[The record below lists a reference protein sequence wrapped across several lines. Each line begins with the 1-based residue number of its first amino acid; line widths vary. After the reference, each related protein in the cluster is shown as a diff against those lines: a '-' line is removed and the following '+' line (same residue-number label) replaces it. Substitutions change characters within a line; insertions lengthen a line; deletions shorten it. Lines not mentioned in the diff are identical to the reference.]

1 MSEATYDSPA
11 SRTRRSAFARLWRR
25 SSRLRFFVVFAL
37 ATLAIWEIGCRWTG
51 VRTFI
56 FPAPLAV
63 WRELVA
69 DPLWLAQHAAY
80 TVSATLIGFVLS
92 VALGLALAIG
102 IVYSRLIDR
111 TLFTTLVAT
120 NAVPKVAIAPLFV
133 LWFGT
138 QIESKIV
145 IALLVSIF
153 PMVVDSVVGLR
164 SVDPGM
170 LDLARTYRGS
180 RRQMFWK
187 IQFPNALPNIF
198 AGMKVAISLSLVG
211 TIVGEFVGS
220 NWGLGFVILQSQ
232 GTYNTPRVFAAILVL
247 AVLGT
252 LLYQIVDLIERKAMP
267 WHVSHRHLEDDD

>member
-1 MSEATYDSPA
+1 MNQAT
-11 SRTRRSAFARLWRR
+11 FARLWRR
-25 SSRLRFFVVFAL
+25 NSRLRFFVVFAV
-37 ATLAIWEIGCRWTG
+37 ATVAIWEIGCRWTA

-56 FPAPLAV
+56 FPAPLTV
-63 WRELVA
+63 WRELIA
-69 DPLWLAQHAAY
+69 DPVWLAQHASY
-80 TVSATLIGFVLS
+80 TVSAALMGFALS
-92 VALGLALAIG
+92 VVLGLALAIG
-102 IVYSRLIDR
+102 IVYSRIVDR

-120 NAVPKVAIAPLFV
+120 NAVPKVAIAPLFI

-138 QIESKIV
+138 QIESKVI

-153 PMVVDSVVGLR
+153 PMVVDSVIGLR

-180 RRQMFWK
+180 RLQMFWK

-198 AGMKVAISLSLVG
+198 GGMKVAISLALVG

-220 NWGLGFVILQSQ
+220 NWGLGFVIMQSQ

-252 LLYQIVDLIERKAMP
+252 VMYQIVDLIERKTMP
-267 WHVSHRHLEDDD
+267 WHVSHRHNEEDD